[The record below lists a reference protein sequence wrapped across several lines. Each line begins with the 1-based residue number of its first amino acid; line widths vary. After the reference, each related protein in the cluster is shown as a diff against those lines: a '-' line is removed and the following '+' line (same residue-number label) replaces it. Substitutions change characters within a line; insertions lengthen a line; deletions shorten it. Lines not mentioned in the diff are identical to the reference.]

1 MLAVSKHEKKAYYSL
16 GKTGTT
22 TLISVLPDEDWY
34 KTGEFS
40 ADFMTKIFPIPY
52 IGWKKGYV
60 LQYESLKTL
69 YLNNYEITVI
79 VRQPW
84 KRYVSGMKEI
94 LQDYSQNLM
103 SSKELFGIFEDKER
117 LVKIIDRMFY
127 LSEFQRQKDFD
138 FDKNFPYPSDFAIHH
153 NYHTRNWLHEL
164 IDMQDRII
172 FLDSSNLTNHIK
184 NDLQLQ
190 LTQNQNV
197 SNPNNINLLEDAIKS
212 TNIYFYIEEYLRS
225 EINLYNT
232 FTR

>member
-1 MLAVSKHEKKAYYSL
+1 MLAVSKTEKKAYYSL

-22 TLISVLPDEDWY
+22 TLISVLPDETWY
-34 KTGEFS
+34 KTGEMS
-40 ADFMTKIFPIPY
+40 ADFMTKIFPQPY
-52 IGWKKGYV
+52 LKWRNGYV
-60 LQYESLKTL
+60 NQYESLKTL
-69 YLNNYEITVI
+69 YLNNYKITVI
-79 VRQPW
+79 LRDPW
-84 KRYVSGMKEI
+84 KRYVSGIKEI
-94 LQDYSQNLM
+94 LQDYTQYLI
-103 SSKELFGIFEDKER
+103 KPQELFEIFEDKER

-138 FDKNFPYPSDFAIHH
+138 FDKDFPYPSDFAIHY
-153 NYHTRNWLHEL
+153 NYHTRNWLYEL
-164 IDMQDRII
+164 IDMQDNLI
-172 FLDSSNLTNHIK
+172 FLNSSNLTNHIK

-197 SNPNNINLLEDAIKS
+197 SNPNHINLLEDAIKS